1 MYDRIEVQVQA
12 MGVDQLGAPIPREVK
27 TREFDNI
34 EDAIEYAKSDNI
46 EQGETALILVYENGV
61 ARQYEG
67 VIE

>member
-12 MGVDQLGAPIPREVK
+12 MGVDQLGAPIPRDVK

-46 EQGETALILVYENGV
+46 HEGETALILVYQSGV
-61 ARQYEG
+61 AKQYE
-67 VIE
+67 IE